1 MRFISFN
8 ENLFYTFHKSLK
20 VKMYNYIN
28 NFNSNNIKNDN
39 FNPKH
44 KRANAKFFSNVN
56 TVHLH
61 NFTDV
66 Y

>member
-1 MRFISFN
+1 MLQYKKLNNRK
-8 ENLFYTFHKSLK
+8 NLI
-20 VKMYNYIN
+20 IN
-28 NFNSNNIKNDN
+28 NFNSNNIKNGN

-44 KRANAKFFSNVN
+44 KRENAKFFSNVN